1 MSRGKSNIGSAD
13 EHLSENSD
21 VAVEASPQAPMVVEV
36 RGLSRRFGS
45 VEALRGTDLR
55 VTGGEVFG
63 LVGQNGAGKT
73 TLIQHLIGGLRAQ
86 SGTVRVFGL
95 DPVASGTTVLADVG
109 YMTEE
114 DSLPHWLTLGQ
125 LMRFGRDVYP
135 TWDQDYAMHLSDRF
149 AVPIDR
155 TIGQMSKGVRARAAL
170 LYAIAHHPRLLIL
183 DEPSSGLDP
192 IGRRE
197 LLEMVIRNL
206 GDSGGSVLF
215 SSHLLDEV
223 ARVCDRVSIMI
234 DGRADPPIALDGLSE
249 SFEEW
254 IVRDMPEGVQHHACV
269 VAADAHDDE
278 WSVIVRTPKQT
289 GPPEEVELFNELKVN
304 IIERRPVAL
313 DRYFAA
319 RVAEYRSAEKRSPK
333 QESTDQESTDQGS
346 TDQGSTDH
354 GASDRGSPVRRMFDH
369 RPAELEDERHQ
380 SGEQNSRDHETSR
393 QADKSPNGSA
403 R

>member
-1 MSRGKSNIGSAD
+1 MSRKGKAIGSTVAD
-13 EHLSENSD
+13 GSKRSD
-21 VAVEASPQAPMVVEV
+21 EAKSFSASDSSWVVEV
-36 RGLSRRFGS
+36 GQLSRSFGS
-45 VEALRGTDLR
+45 VAALRSTDLF
-55 VTGGEVFG
+55 VKAGEVFG

-86 SGTVRVFGL
+86 SGVVRVFGL
-95 DPVASGTTVLADVG
+95 DPVAEVTRVLADVG

-170 LYAIAHHPRLLIL
+170 LYAIAHHPKLLIL

-234 DGRADPPIALDGLSE
+234 DGRADEPIALETLSDG
-249 SFEEW
+249 FAEW
-254 IVRDMPEGVQHHACV
+254 FVRDVPNGLREDRRV
-269 VAADAHDDE
+269 VAAQARDDE
-278 WSVIVRTPKQT
+278 WSIMVRTANAERT
-289 GPPEEVELFNELKVN
+289 NGEDGFWAELERHA
-304 IIERRPVAL
+304 IEQRPVAL
-313 DRYFAA
+313 DQYFAA
-319 RVAEYRSAEKRSPK
+319 RIAEHARQHAGSRSGVEPGRARS
-333 QESTDQESTDQGS
+333 
-346 TDQGSTDH
+346 
-354 GASDRGSPVRRMFDH
+354 
-369 RPAELEDERHQ
+369 
-380 SGEQNSRDHETSR
+380 
-393 QADKSPNGSA
+393 
-403 R
+403 